1 MNVPESGTFFLY
13 IDGRQTDL
21 AVTKLMHMKEAPAVP
36 HRHLAN
42 AVKYIL
48 DEKNNEAKTCDGL
61 YVGGN
66 AGYDSE
72 DIIKTFL
79 DTKELYGKMHGRQ
92 GYHFVI
98 SFEPGETDADE
109 AYKITKEFAKKYL
122 GENYDYV
129 FATHTDKNHIH
140 SHLIFNSVSRTDGY
154 KYRYENGDW
163 ERYIQPVTDEICM
176 EHGLKPLKFEEN
188 KKKGLS
194 YAEWNE
200 KKNGRM
206 NWTHVI
212 RADIDLALKHSDTLP
227 EFMEHMKM
235 AGYSVRAGKSKKK
248 NTTYFTYTYTDVY
261 TEVYRIN
268 YVYTIIGWCSIS
280 IKDFQ
285 CMREGFGQTLP
296 HQCSDFIGRHAIVRA
311 LSLPCAYAEVEV
323 VLISPNAV
331 IVIIT
336 CHKRLRIHE

>member
-1 MNVPESGTFFLY
+1 M
-13 IDGRQTDL
+13 
-21 AVTKLMHMKEAPAVP
+21 P

-42 AVKYIL
+42 AVQYIL

-79 DTKELYGKMHGRQ
+79 NTKELYGKLHGRQ

-109 AYKITKEFAKKYL
+109 AYEITKEFAKKYL

-194 YAEWNE
+194 
-200 KKNGRM
+200 
-206 NWTHVI
+206 
-212 RADIDLALKHSDTLP
+212 
-227 EFMEHMKM
+227 
-235 AGYSVRAGKSKKK
+235 
-248 NTTYFTYTYTDVY
+248 
-261 TEVYRIN
+261 
-268 YVYTIIGWCSIS
+268 
-280 IKDFQ
+280 
-285 CMREGFGQTLP
+285 
-296 HQCSDFIGRHAIVRA
+296 
-311 LSLPCAYAEVEV
+311 
-323 VLISPNAV
+323 
-331 IVIIT
+331 
-336 CHKRLRIHE
+336 

>member
-1 MNVPESGTFFLY
+1 MNVPDSGTFFLY

-109 AYKITKEFAKKYL
+109 AYKITKEFAKKFL

-129 FATHTDKNHIH
+129 FATHTDKKHIH

-188 KKKGLS
+188 KKTGLS

-212 RADIDLALKHSDTLP
+212 RADIDLALRHSDTLP

-248 NTTYFTYTYTDVY
+248 NVTYFTYTYTDETGKKHRRRSY
-261 TEVYRIN
+261 NMPSGYSPEDIAN
-268 YVYTIIGWCSIS
+268 L
-280 IKDFQ
+280 IK
-285 CMREGFGQTLP
+285 
-296 HQCSDFIGRHAIVRA
+296 
-311 LSLPCAYAEVEV
+311 
-323 VLISPNAV
+323 
-331 IVIIT
+331 
-336 CHKRLRIHE
+336 HKSGSGLYE